1 MDPGIRAFYSG
12 SSGTCMLG
20 VEASVGQT
28 CSRTHLGAFIVFLM
42 LFLSSVVGPL
52 PLGSVVVMRGCTW
65 STTVFGWVVRV
76 NWHSHECQH
85 PKFSCR
91 TLHCDKMISVI
102 HVTY

>member
-28 CSRTHLGAFIVFLM
+28 CSSTHLGPFIVFLM

-52 PLGSVVVMRGCTW
+52 PSGSVVVIGAFTW
-65 STTVFGWVVRV
+65 STKVFGWVVRV
-76 NWHSHECQH
+76 
-85 PKFSCR
+85 
-91 TLHCDKMISVI
+91 T
-102 HVTY
+102 